1 MKRFPALLALALLVL
16 GTTRAQDDPVLAQGQ
31 LVYQSCVACHGPD
44 GKGVKAGDL
53 LMAPSLHE
61 SPFVKGN
68 HPGLLAAIVLKGI
81 HKADNQYVQAM
92 LALEAVLDDQKA
104 AALVAYVT
112 QEFGGK
118 RRTFAPAEAAAVRK
132 EHEKR
137 TSPWKRGEIEA
148 MLAEAS
154 APPLLANLRYAV
166 HHGEWKKLPDFS
178 TLTPA
183 ATGTLEKG
191 LLTLEPAS
199 DHKHGFGMVFDA
211 DLVLPDTGDYYFS
224 LTSDDGSALIIDGE
238 TVVGND
244 GIHPA
249 KTASMKETLQAG
261 HHTLQVKYFDGGGQ
275 RSLALQV
282 KGPGKFGTRWLS
294 VERDEASKAAQSFDP
309 IPLSARNPGEAVLHR
324 AFLPDAKPRAIGVGY
339 PGAVNLVWD
348 ADVLNLAYVYRGEFM
363 DAAPHWNNRGSG
375 STPLGQDRV
384 KTAHGLPF
392 QILESPDE
400 AWQPFSETEV
410 KYERDTEA
418 PEKEIALAVRHPD
431 YRFRGYRLD
440 AKRFPTFR
448 YDYRK
453 LSVADAFVPAEIDG
467 VTSLVRTVRI
477 EGEPDE
483 HTYFRIAETGPQTLA
498 DGWLDV
504 GSGLKVKLEG
514 PAPLIRES
522 EGKTE
527 TLVPVAAGTTLTL
540 IYRWNAPLPSPE
552 IRNLELGTRP

>member
-1 MKRFPALLALALLVL
+1 MKRFSVPLALALLVL
-16 GTTRAQDDPVLAQGQ
+16 GTTHAQDDPLLAQGRT
-31 LVYQSCVACHGPD
+31 VYQSCVACHGPD

-61 SPFVKGN
+61 SGFVKGD
-68 HPGLLAAIVLKGI
+68 HPELLAAIVLKGI
-81 HKADNQYVQAM
+81 HKADNRYVQAM
-92 LALEAVLDDQKA
+92 LALEAVLDDRQI

-112 QEFGGK
+112 QEFGEK
-118 RRTFAPAEAAAVRK
+118 RRAFTPEESASVRK
-132 EHEKR
+132 EHAPR
-137 TSPWKRGEIEA
+137 TSPWKRQELEER
-148 MLAEAS
+148 LAEAS
-154 APPLLANLRYAV
+154 APPLLTNLRYAV
-166 HHGEWKKLPDFS
+166 HHGEWKKLPDFPS
-178 TLTPA
+178 MPPA
-183 ATGTLEKG
+183 ATGTLPKG
-191 LLTLEPAS
+191 LLSLEPAS
-199 DHKHGFGMVFDA
+199 GHKHGFGMVFDA
-211 DLVLPDTGDYYFS
+211 DLSIPETGDYYFS

-261 HHTLQVKYFDGGGQ
+261 HHSLQVRYFDGGGQ
-275 RSLALQV
+275 RTLALFV

-294 VERDEASKAAQSFDP
+294 VERDAAQKAAQSLEP
-309 IPLSARNPGEAVLHR
+309 ILLSARNPGEAVMHR

-363 DAAPHWNNRGSG
+363 DAATHWNNRGSG

-392 QILESPDE
+392 QILESSDE
-400 AWQPFSETEV
+400 PWQAFSETSV
-410 KYERDTEA
+410 KYERDTED
-418 PEKEIALAVRHPD
+418 PQKEITLVVRHPD

-453 LSVADAFVPAEIDG
+453 LSVTDTFAPAGIDG

-477 EGEPDE
+477 EGEPDK
-483 HTYFRIAETGPQTLA
+483 HTFFRVAETGLQTLA
-498 DGWLDV
+498 EGWLDV
-504 GSGLKVKLEG
+504 GGGLKVKIEG
-514 PAPLIRES
+514 AEPIQRQS
-522 EGKTE
+522 GGKTE
-527 TLVPVAAGTTLTL
+527 TLVPVAAATTLTL
-540 IYRWNAPLPSPE
+540 
-552 IRNLELGTRP
+552 T